1 MIEKC
6 QGKNLLSKTHL
17 NLFLNLFATVG
28 HFFEAENPSLVHG
41 DLGSGELLKK
51 ISIDGSATLY
61 AAFTRIPDPD
71 DLKNKV
77 DFIPLR
83 IGYQH
88 TLLKRFVVFGDAGAA
103 LFYFPDSR
111 FTSFSFGAGGGYQL
125 QFSDDYL
132 QVTVLYNYANN
143 DVNSY
148 YDWFDLRLSYGFS
161 FKVKP
166 KQVASQ

>member
-1 MIEKC
+1 MVK
-6 QGKNLLSKTHL
+6 LL
-17 NLFLNLFATVG
+17 LFLTCVWYGNVGRTQVSFNAGPHLTFA
-28 HFFEAENPSLVHG
+28 SLKEGVSG
-41 DLGSGELLKK
+41 AGGSGELLKK
-51 ISIDGSATLY
+51 ISIDGSARLY

-166 KQVASQ
+166 KQVAPQ